1 MTDLLTETD
10 KIPMERITDLLDS
23 LQNLNTILEEQVLL
37 LNGKINQNTQAIT
50 ANTQLINTLDKPGDI
65 CYSLRSE
72 KEGWLLCNGQAV
84 SRTIYQELFATIG
97 TTYGQGDGSTTFNVP
112 DYRGKFLQMV
122 SSSQEV
128 GEELEA
134 GLPNITG
141 SMTNHGSTNDNDS
154 FGSHF
159 SSSPTSPF
167 YFSNETTYCF
177 SHASGR
183 YSGNYST
190 INFNASRSNSIY
202 GNSSTVQPPAY
213 TVNYFIKF

>member
-84 SRTIYQELFATIG
+84 SRTIYQELFTTIG
-97 TTYGQGDGSTTFNVP
+97 TMYGNGDGSTTFNVP

-141 SMTNHGSTNDNDS
+141 SLINKHRG
-154 FGSHF
+154 
-159 SSSPTSPF
+159 
-167 YFSNETTYCF
+167 ETVHSATE
-177 SHASGR
+177 ASGAFTVEQIEDSLVS
-183 YSGNYST
+183 YSGAGGNANLY
-190 INFNASRSNSIY
+190 FDASRSSSIY
-202 GNSSTVQPPAY
+202 GNSTTVQPPAY
-213 TVNYFIKF
+213 TVNYFIKC